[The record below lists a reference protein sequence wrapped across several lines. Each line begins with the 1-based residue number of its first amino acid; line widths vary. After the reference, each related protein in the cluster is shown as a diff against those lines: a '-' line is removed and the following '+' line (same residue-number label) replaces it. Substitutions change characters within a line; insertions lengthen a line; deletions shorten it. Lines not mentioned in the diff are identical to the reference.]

1 MNKKQKNKNLSLK
14 LACYLSFA
22 ALVVWLAIY
31 GIRAMDKPYRTVP
44 ATPCSDRETEPLTG
58 IVARSE
64 EVIYSVYH
72 AVHIDVEE
80 GQRVAARGT
89 VAQAFDSP
97 EALMRASRMEE
108 LKKETAELTSLL
120 KAASV
125 ENSQQTDA
133 EIQRGVR
140 SLRQAVQNRELD
152 DVTDRMQML
161 HTHAFAAFSPAS
173 RIEDRLKECNAE
185 MERLQKQG
193 ADYAALIPASV
204 SGLFSTT
211 VDGWETL
218 TSDELLRIEPDDLQA
233 LLDEKRSEPAY
244 ALGKL
249 VSGTRWYYAA
259 LMEAEEADRLR
270 SKTSVQVVFG
280 KYYGEKLTMKLEW
293 LSAASDGVRTVV
305 LSCDEALGEMLTAR
319 KQEAELV
326 LTELSGLRIPRRSLH
341 VDAAGNPCVYVRT
354 GLQAEQKQVHILQD
368 YGDYYMVESD
378 DLRVGD
384 EVIVSG
390 KNLHTGKVV
399 S

>member
-14 LACYLSFA
+14 IACYLSFA
-22 ALVVWLAIY
+22 ALVAWLAVY
-31 GIRAMDKPYRTVP
+31 GVRAMNKPYRTVP
-44 ATPCSDRETEPLTG
+44 VTGCSDRVTEPLNG
-58 IVARSE
+58 IVVRE
-64 EVIYSVYH
+64 ETVLFSVYH

-80 GQRVAARGT
+80 GQRVAAGGT

-97 EALMRASRMEE
+97 EALIRANRLKE
-108 LKKETAELTSLL
+108 LEQESAELISLL

-133 EIQRGVR
+133 EIQSGVR
-140 SLRQAVQNRELD
+140 SLRQMVRDRDFD
-152 DVTDRMQML
+152 DVDERMQLL
-161 HTHAFAAFSPAS
+161 HTRAFAAFSPKE
-173 RIEDRLKECNAE
+173 RIEERLAECNSE
-185 MERLQKQG
+185 MQRLQEQG

-204 SGLFSTT
+204 SGLFSAS

-218 TSDELLRIEPDDLQA
+218 GSGDILHVEPDDLQA
-233 LLDEKRSEPAY
+233 MLSEKRSEPAY

-280 KYYGEKLTMKLEW
+280 KYYGEKLTMQIEW
-293 LSAASDGVRTVV
+293 LSAESNGLRTVV
-305 LSCDEALGEMLTAR
+305 LSCSDALGEMLTAR

-326 LTELSGLRIPRRSLH
+326 LKEQSGMRIPRRSLH
-341 VDAAGNPCVYVRT
+341 MDESGNPCVYVRT
-354 GLQAEQKQVHILQD
+354 GLQAEQKQVRILQD
-368 YGDYYMVESD
+368 HGDYYMVESD
-378 DLRVGD
+378 ALRVGD

-390 KNLHTGKVV
+390 KDLHTGKVV